1 MSGSP
6 PAASARRTPDATGI
20 QKELDGVRL
29 LTDLRPGL
37 NPERLLALME
47 AAVARCRL
55 DLSGRVVFTEAASG
69 AYCVTPIIA
78 AIAGAKHV
86 YALARAT
93 AHGTVEE
100 VSKATL
106 DLAER
111 AVVRSRLE
119 IVTEKSSE
127 ILAKSD
133 IITNSGHVRPI
144 DSKMIGW
151 LRPTAVIPLMYE
163 AWEFRAE
170 DLDLEACRKAGIH
183 VAGTNERHPA
193 VNVFS
198 YLGTMA
204 AKLLLDAGIE
214 VHGSRIILACDNPFL
229 PFIEKTLRGI
239 GAEVEAVSDL
249 SSIAEGARKV
259 DAVLWA
265 MKPGGV
271 RFSQKEAKSLSR
283 NSKGAV
289 LVQYWGDVDETAIK
303 SSGIFR
309 WPATA
314 PGPGHMGILP
324 SGIGPE
330 PIVRLQAGGLKVG
343 EILCRAPG
351 ELMPGD
357 QEFIDAI

>member
-1 MSGSP
+1 M
-6 PAASARRTPDATGI
+6 
-20 QKELDGVRL
+20 DGVRR

-55 DLSGRVVFTEAASG
+55 DLSGRVVFTEAATG
-69 AYCVTPIIA
+69 AYCVTPILA
-78 AIAGAKHV
+78 AMAGAKHV

-93 AHGTVEE
+93 AHGSMEE
-100 VSKATL
+100 VSKGTL
-106 DLAER
+106 GLAER
-111 AVVRSRLE
+111 AGVHSRLE

-127 ILAKSD
+127 LLASAD
-133 IITNSGHVRPI
+133 IVTNSGHVRPI
-144 DSKMIGW
+144 DSKMVAS
-151 LRPTAVIPLMYE
+151 LKSTAVIPLMYE
-163 AWEFRAE
+163 AWEFRPD
-170 DLDLEACRKAGIH
+170 DLDLDACRKAGIR

-193 VNVFS
+193 VDVFS

-204 AKLLLDAGIE
+204 AKLLFDAGIE
-214 VHGSRIILACDNPFL
+214 VQGNRIILACDNPFL

-239 GAEVEAVSDL
+239 GAEVEAVSNL
-249 SSIAEGARKV
+249 SSIAKSPRKV

-265 MKPGGV
+265 MKPGGA
-271 RFSQKEAKSLSR
+271 RFSHQEAESLSR
-283 NSKGAV
+283 TSKGAV
-289 LVQYWGDVDETAIK
+289 LVQYWGDVDETALER
-303 SSGIFR
+303 SGIVR

-330 PIVRLQAGGLKVG
+330 PIVRLQSGGLKVG

-351 ELMPGD
+351 ALKPGD